1 MNIKKKKIILN
12 DEVKEFL
19 NIMEKENNE
28 NKLVKNNYE
37 KKVNK
42 QVKIII
48 IFLYIDFLKIIILFL
63 IFLNLQNL

>member
-19 NIMEKENNE
+19 IIMEQENFE

-37 KKVNK
+37 KE
-42 QVKIII
+42 VK
-48 IFLYIDFLKIIILFL
+48 K
-63 IFLNLQNL
+63 

>member
-19 NIMEKENNE
+19 TIMEKENFD

-37 KKVNK
+37 KE
-42 QVKIII
+42 VK
-48 IFLYIDFLKIIILFL
+48 K
-63 IFLNLQNL
+63 

>member
-19 NIMEKENNE
+19 TIMEQENLE

-37 KKVNK
+37 KEAKK
-42 QVKIII
+42 
-48 IFLYIDFLKIIILFL
+48 
-63 IFLNLQNL
+63 